1 MKSLKVARFP
11 TDEFMKFHRELREA
25 NERVLSFEL
34 DPQTA
39 SDVAA
44 LRAKENQEVGK

>member
-1 MKSLKVARFP
+1 MKGIKTARLP
-11 TDEFMKFHRELREA
+11 TDEFMKLHRELRES
-25 NERVLSFEL
+25 NDRVLSFTL

-44 LRAKENQEVGK
+44 LRANENQEVAK